1 MLKAGIDVV
10 KVRRIQEV
18 AARHGE
24 RFLRRVFTAAEL
36 SLCQRRK
43 NPWPC
48 LAARWAAKEA
58 VLKALGV
65 GPGRLAWVDIEIVK
79 EDGGRPRVELSA
91 PLLRLMG
98 EHGLSVI
105 EVSLSHEKDLA
116 VAVAVI
122 YGGPPVSRP

>member
-10 KVRRIQEV
+10 SVRRIQEV

-79 EDGGRPRVELSA
+79 EGGGRPRVELSA

-98 EHGLSVI
+98 EQGVSAI

-122 YGGPPVSRP
+122 YGGPPVSGL